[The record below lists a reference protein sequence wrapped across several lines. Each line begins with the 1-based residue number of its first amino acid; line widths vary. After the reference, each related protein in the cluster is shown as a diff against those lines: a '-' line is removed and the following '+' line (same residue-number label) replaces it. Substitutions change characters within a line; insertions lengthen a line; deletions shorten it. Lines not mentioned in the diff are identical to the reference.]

1 MLIAIKLIVNESK
14 QSTKL
19 LVKNSMTTL
28 AKLFCQLAGKLK
40 PQKRLKKRS
49 CVENKT
55 KHSGF
60 IETETLDKSRIKTKN
75 SYNHLIQR
83 PKTD

>member
-1 MLIAIKLIVNESK
+1 MLIASKLIVNQLK

-19 LVKNSMTTL
+19 LVKNSMPTL

-49 CVENKT
+49 CIKNKA

-60 IETETLDKSRIKTKN
+60 VEAETLDKSRIKTKN